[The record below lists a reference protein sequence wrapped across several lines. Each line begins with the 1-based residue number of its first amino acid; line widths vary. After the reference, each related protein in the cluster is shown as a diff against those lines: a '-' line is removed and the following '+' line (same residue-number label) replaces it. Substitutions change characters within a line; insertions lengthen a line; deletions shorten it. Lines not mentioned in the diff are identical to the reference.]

1 MQVVDDEDL
10 VDQHLI
16 SELRR
21 EYGMT
26 YDDFFMVLTD
36 VDLRVKVWVPD
47 LDNVVPF
54 LTTATLK
61 FFVTESIR
69 YE

>member
-36 VDLRVKVWVPD
+36 VDLRVKVQVPV
-47 LDNVVPF
+47 LDNVVSF
-54 LTTATLK
+54 LRTTTLK
-61 FFVTESIR
+61 FLSTSLLDI
-69 YE
+69 